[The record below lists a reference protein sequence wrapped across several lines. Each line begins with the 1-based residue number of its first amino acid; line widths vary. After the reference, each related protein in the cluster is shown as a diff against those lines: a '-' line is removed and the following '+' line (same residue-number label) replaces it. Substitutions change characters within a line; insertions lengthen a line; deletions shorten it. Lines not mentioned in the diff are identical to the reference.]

1 MSTRATTTAKGKG
14 KHKNGASSLS
24 GVIDGAEAL
33 VAATADLGEDK
44 LEGLRTNL
52 QAELE
57 AAREH
62 LSSLENTLKDRATAV
77 DEYVHDHPWQA
88 VGVAAAAGFV
98 AGALAFR
105 R

>member
-1 MSTRATTTAKGKG
+1 MTTRATTAKSKA
-14 KHKNGASSLS
+14 KHKNGASSFS

-33 VAATADLGEDK
+33 VAATADIGEDK
-44 LEGLRTNL
+44 LEGLRTSL

-62 LSSLENTLKDRATAV
+62 LTSLETNLKDRASSV
-77 DEYVHDHPWQA
+77 DEYVHENPWQA
-88 VGVAAAAGFV
+88 VGIAAAAGFV
-98 AGALAFR
+98 AGAIAFR